1 MFALVIA
8 ALAFALAVQKWK
20 TSLLAL
26 LSFHVHLFEDV
37 LGSRGPDGYQWPIS
51 YLAPFSSSLQL
62 AWRGHWG
69 PNAWLNLVIAIVLLR
84 VTFLAGMAERILA
97 AADSSR
103 VTALRRR
110 FPARTAV

>member
-1 MFALVIA
+1 VHPFEN
-8 ALAFALAVQKWK
+8 VQG
-20 TSLLAL
+20 SL
-26 LSFHVHLFEDV
+26 
-37 LGSRGPDGYQWPIS
+37 GPDGCQGLFS

-69 PNAWLNLVIAIVLLR
+69 PNAWLNLVIAIVLLL